1 MKIIGSHGPK
11 RTKRTQAI
19 ALVVAA
25 LLTIMLVAQLFSY
38 EDFAVT
44 LSALM
49 PYNDNSLLTIT
60 AAAVVIA
67 ELLALPYLLGM
78 YISTLMRVMSATL
91 AAAVG
96 VFWMFTSLTNSH
108 ASNSGIFSTTLEL
121 PGGILAVVWSLALV
135 ISIVLVIKA
144 DTKLAT
150 TALEKKS

>member
-96 VFWMFTSLTNSH
+96 VFWMFTDRKS
-108 ASNSGIFSTTLEL
+108 
-121 PGGILAVVWSLALV
+121 VV
-135 ISIVLVIKA
+135 
-144 DTKLAT
+144 
-150 TALEKKS
+150 